1 MVCGVLCSRVVCLDT
16 QMRVHKVLIVD
27 YRIGGKFSLSL
38 PEKIYLWF
46 KAGGMVPQKHA
57 CVLACVRCV
66 RRVARRL

>member
-27 YRIGGKFSLSL
+27 YCIGGKFSLSL
-38 PEKIYLWF
+38 PEKTYLWF